1 MVTMLSTSFG
11 PYNVGHMSNLGHVD
25 IVDDHLHEDKTSNQ
39 YAVVESDRTYPLAYI
54 FGNFISLH
62 HSSIN
67 PNHFLK
73 LATFDDE
80 KVFFWQRYFSF
91 FNLDFFN
98 ETFNAAFLLILM
110 IFYSKHLKNIENCN
124 RTMNSCL
131 QTAQNVYSV
140 YIKGD

>member
-73 LATFDDE
+73 LATFYKMMMRKYSSGKDT
-80 KVFFWQRYFSF
+80 FLFLIWTFS
-91 FNLDFFN
+91 
-98 ETFNAAFLLILM
+98 M
-110 IFYSKHLKNIENCN
+110 KHLM
-124 RTMNSCL
+124 RPSSL
-131 QTAQNVYSV
+131 F
-140 YIKGD
+140 